1 MAAADAPK
9 WIVGLRW
16 RRSGG
21 VWTALW
27 IIVCCATDGG
37 GVVVVVVVVRVCC
50 TVVCACVIGESLPGG
65 NNIKVTVYRA
75 LTNSTADP
83 SQ

>member
-1 MAAADAPK
+1 VAAADAPK
-9 WIVGLRW
+9 WIVEV
-16 RRSGG
+16 RRRRRGG

-27 IIVCCATDGG
+27 IIVCCATDSGG
-37 GVVVVVVVVRVCC
+37 GVVVVVRVCC

-75 LTNSTADP
+75 LTSGTADP